1 MNTRPISPTAL
12 GLLLDDQG
20 NADHRKVVE
29 WTRRYGW
36 PHVRVGR
43 TIAFTDADVAQILAL
58 HHVAG
63 TKGHR
68 EALPGQTSLSA
79 ARSA

>member
-1 MNTRPISPTAL
+1 MTTLTAPEAL
-12 GLLLDDQG
+12 AKKFGDNVDR
-20 NADHRKVVE
+20 RKVIE

-36 PHVRVGR
+36 PHVRIGR
-43 TIAFTDADVAQILAL
+43 TIAFTDDDVAQIVAA

-63 TKGHR
+63 SKGHR
-68 EALPGQTSLSA
+68 SDALPGQTALSA

>member
-1 MNTRPISPTAL
+1 MSALIPPAALAEQFGSDVTR
-12 GLLLDDQG
+12 
-20 NADHRKVVE
+20 RKVIE

-43 TIAFTDADVAQILAL
+43 TIAFTEADVQQILAA

-63 TKGHR
+63 TKASRDG
-68 EALPGQTSLSA
+68 LPGQTPLSA

>member
-1 MNTRPISPTAL
+1 MTPSRL
-12 GLLLDDQG
+12 GGLLG
-20 NADHRKVVE
+20 ENIDHRKVVE

-36 PHVRVGR
+36 PHVRIGR
-43 TIAFTDADVAQILAL
+43 TIAFTDDDVAQILAA

-63 TKGHR
+63 SKGHR
-68 EALPGQTSLSA
+68 SDALPGQTALSA

>member
-1 MNTRPISPTAL
+1 MSRPCVVSTTEL
-12 GLLLDDQG
+12 GEMFGD
-20 NADHRKVVE
+20 NVDHRKVVE

-43 TIAFTDADVAQILAL
+43 TIAFTDEDVAQILAS

-63 TKGHR
+63 TRSSRVGM
-68 EALPGQTSLSA
+68 PGQTALSA
-79 ARSA
+79 ARSR

>member
-1 MNTRPISPTAL
+1 MKLTNPESFAKL
-12 GLLLDDQG
+12 FGE
-20 NADHRKVVE
+20 NVDHRKVVE

-43 TIAFTDADVAQILAL
+43 TIAFTDDDVAQILAK
-58 HHVAG
+58 HHVTG
-63 TKGHR
+63 TKNHNPD
-68 EALPGQTSLSA
+68 ALPGQTALSA

>member
-1 MNTRPISPTAL
+1 MKSPAAL
-12 GLLLDDQG
+12 ATMFGDEA
-20 NADHRKVVE
+20 NVDHRKVVE

-36 PHVRVGR
+36 PHVKVGR
-43 TIAFTDADVAQILAL
+43 TIVFTDDDVRQILAM

-63 TKGHR
+63 TKASR
-68 EALPGQTSLSA
+68 ETLPGQTSLSA

>member
-1 MNTRPISPTAL
+1 MKLTNPEAFAKL
-12 GLLLDDQG
+12 FGE
-20 NADHRKVVE
+20 NVDHRKVVE

-43 TIAFTDADVAQILAL
+43 TIAFTDDDVAQILAK
-58 HHVAG
+58 HHVSGSKA
-63 TKGHR
+63 HHDD
-68 EALPGQTSLSA
+68 ALPGQTALSA